1 MQSTIKN
8 RELIN
13 RLQEKSNS
21 LFGGI
26 NLITRSPGR
35 VNIIGEHTDYNMG
48 FVLPAAI
55 DKSVYV
61 ALQKRN
67 DDRLHFY
74 SNEFGDQYEGR
85 LPDIEPVKGKWPTY
99 LLGVIAQLQKNGYTV
114 GGFNAVVDGD
124 IPIGAGLSSSAAIE
138 CATIYA
144 LNEAFD
150 LQIPKLKMV
159 QMAQK
164 AEHEYAGVLCGIM
177 DQFASMFGKKDHVI
191 QLDCRSLEYEYIP
204 LKLEGVKIVLFNT
217 NVEHSLA
224 STEYNTRRRQCEEGV
239 AIVREHHPEVLSLR
253 DITLP
258 MLERY
263 VAPKDEVIYRR
274 CKYVVEEIERLLR
287 GCEDLK
293 RGDLKGLGAKMFRTH
308 EGLSK
313 EYEVSCKELDYL
325 VDYVKDNDAVLGSR
339 MMGGGFGGCTINL
352 VREEAIDRL
361 MEAISRDYKKNMNL
375 ELSTYIAS
383 SEDGSSVV
391 Q

>member
-1 MQSTIKN
+1 
-8 RELIN
+8 
-13 RLQEKSNS
+13 
-21 LFGGI
+21 
-26 NLITRSPGR
+26 
-35 VNIIGEHTDYNMG
+35 
-48 FVLPAAI
+48 
-55 DKSVYV
+55 
-61 ALQKRN
+61 
-67 DDRLHFY
+67 
-74 SNEFGDQYEGR
+74 
-85 LPDIEPVKGKWPTY
+85 
-99 LLGVIAQLQKNGYTV
+99 IAQLQKNGYTV

-352 VREEAIDRL
+352 VREEAIDGL